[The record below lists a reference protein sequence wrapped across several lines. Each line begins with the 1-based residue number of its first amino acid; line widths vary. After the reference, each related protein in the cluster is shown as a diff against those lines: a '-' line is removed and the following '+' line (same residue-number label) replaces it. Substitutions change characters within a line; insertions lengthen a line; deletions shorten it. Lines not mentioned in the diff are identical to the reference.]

1 VSDQRKSAEVEPT
14 QMRLPASAGTPATIA
29 ARARG
34 RTRAWAV
41 GGAGVVM
48 IIGTAAVM
56 LRPNATAPTKTE
68 VVASVANIGG
78 NAPSSAMAPT
88 LAPAENT
95 PIKWIRTR
103 QSKWATDGTH
113 TIGFELP
120 AERDVPVWMNRVR
133 PTLAARCLS
142 RHIEIFVVTGAAASV
157 ERIDDRH
164 TVQLSFDGG
173 PDVSEQWIDSSDK
186 QALFAPDGAAL
197 ARRIATARHIRF
209 GFTPYAASAVA
220 AEFDVRGFD
229 SPLDAME
236 KTCSI
241 GAPRH
246 K

>member
-1 VSDQRKSAEVEPT
+1 
-14 QMRLPASAGTPATIA
+14 MRLPASDAPAATAG
-29 ARARG
+29 RARG
-34 RTRAWAV
+34 GAWVVGAAAV
-41 GGAGVVM
+41 LM
-48 IIGTAAVM
+48 IVGTAAVM
-56 LRPNATAPTKTE
+56 LRPAATGQPKTD
-68 VVASVANIGG
+68 VVTSVANLPG
-78 NAPSSAMAPT
+78 NSPASTMPPRPVS
-88 LAPAENT
+88 AENT

-197 ARRIATARHIRF
+197 AQRVAAARHVRF